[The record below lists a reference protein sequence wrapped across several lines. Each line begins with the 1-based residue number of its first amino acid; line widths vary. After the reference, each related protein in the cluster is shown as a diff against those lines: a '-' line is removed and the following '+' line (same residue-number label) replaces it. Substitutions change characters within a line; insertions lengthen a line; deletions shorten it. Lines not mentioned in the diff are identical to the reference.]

1 MCPLSM
7 LTLPTETP
15 TAQFDEIPTSA
26 QTNFTLNASHAI
38 GETLCEQVRIT
49 LCEQET
55 FEQLCASK

>member
-1 MCPLSM
+1 M

-49 LCEQET
+49 LCEQ
-55 FEQLCASK
+55 ANI